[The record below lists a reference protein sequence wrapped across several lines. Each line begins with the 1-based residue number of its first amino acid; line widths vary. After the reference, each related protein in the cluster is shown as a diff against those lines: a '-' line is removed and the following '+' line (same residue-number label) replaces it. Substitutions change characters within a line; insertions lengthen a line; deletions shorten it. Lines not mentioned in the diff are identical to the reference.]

1 MVLFQFFTTAILL
14 LSITSGKTY
23 SVPYQ
28 SIQLAFSITPK
39 LIYTSEP
46 NPAFS
51 GYSYTTQDF
60 NGGESNVVF
69 TIGADSMSRLK
80 NEMDSMKM
88 SKGYSQ
94 GDKDQENI
102 ISSEQ
107 QSESIK
113 TEENSKNQDLDSN
126 IKVLNEEKKSSK
138 NSEADNLIEHQTNFQ
153 QVSLMN
159 VPYSALGENLLN
171 LHLPVFPRYQISSNV
186 IQSPYYPHNPY
197 ARLELPL
204 HNFGFYNSVPLFYQA
219 ATIIPDNNTKPA
231 STAVENMKESVE
243 PRITKSSQLNATNS
257 ESSSIKSSI
266 IESRLNQ
273 ESTNGIE
280 ETSSSLPAISMNF
293 ESTTTSEK
301 IREEIPTDETTVT
314 SQSSVEQTTDDKASS
329 TEPASTETSLLTS
342 LLTKKSDTATS
353 KRCTGCMKRLN

>member
-14 LSITSGKTY
+14 LSLTSVKTY

-51 GYSYTTQDF
+51 GYSYTTRDF

-69 TIGADSMSRLK
+69 TTGADSMSRLK

-94 GDKDQENI
+94 GDQDQENI

-107 QSESIK
+107 QSKSIE
-113 TEENSKNQDLDSN
+113 TEKNSKKQDLDSN
-126 IKVLNEEKKSSK
+126 IKVLDEEKKSSK
-138 NSEADNLIEHQTNFQ
+138 NSEADNLIEHQTHFQ
-153 QVSLMN
+153 HVSLMN

-171 LHLPVFPRYQISSNV
+171 LHLPVFPRYQTSSNV
-186 IQSPYYPHNPY
+186 IQSQYYPRNPY

-243 PRITKSSQLNATNS
+243 PHITKSSQLNATDS

-266 IESRLNQ
+266 IESRLDQ

-280 ETSSSLPAISMNF
+280 ETSSSPPAISMNF